1 MIVMRD
7 KLIQAS
13 DKTCMKEK
21 CHKKGWRWLAVD
33 PDIPPI
39 VYCQVHMME
48 FQQELFNKLE

>member
-1 MIVMRD
+1 MRD